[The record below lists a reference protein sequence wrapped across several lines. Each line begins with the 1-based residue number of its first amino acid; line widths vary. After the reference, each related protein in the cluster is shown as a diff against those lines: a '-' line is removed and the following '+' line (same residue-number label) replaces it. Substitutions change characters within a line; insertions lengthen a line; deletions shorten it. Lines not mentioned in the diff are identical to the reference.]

1 MIPAAIIPPLKSTTK
16 GSAPKRHH
24 HFRFSLYTAA
34 TVGLVLLGHPSNS
47 NRVHAFPVIEA
58 SSPAVHPQQQI
69 LAVHSSAVT
78 FSSDEQITS
87 NSRTSSCLHSDFN
100 AVLFTTV
107 SRVTGK
113 SHEQV
118 EEEIWEERKAT
129 EAVRLEQEAQLQQ
142 QRQERK
148 AHKEKQRSRIEMK
161 QAGKLVKGSKSEAD
175 DQDQDHRHKGAAKKN
190 KDGSGKEDGKQ
201 NKGKGKGKGKNK
213 KTGQIKSANGGG
225 GGNKVKTTPTI
236 FYVPHQDDDAL
247 AMALAIREHIEAGRR
262 VFVHLYSDGIN
273 ALLRDIVAEAV
284 PCTLQH
290 PPHKLDLILQDVVTG
305 RTHEFRQSLKALGV
319 MDEDIFETGWSD
331 IEPLKDYGAFH
342 IRAHRTSVLVEN
354 TIGTLLDG
362 IRLTEPAGMSPLN
375 SSKSFPKAG
384 QPPYIRALPQYLPY
398 KQKAL
403 DQHKRWDPSKGELAW
418 GYHSVK
424 CLIDA
429 AYSDPHVYL
438 DMLDNDP
445 TNPDNVLKKGSSAS
459 GGEVKEK
466 EEDGQARGMF
476 SGVWKSS
483 RGKNTKKMLLE
494 EQGNGQ
500 EQDDDGLMGLH
511 RKVPVRVG
519 NLAAVN
525 VDIDVEGIGSMS
537 DAANTDTGSMAETRW
552 DEKETG
558 MKLQVLE
565 AFDNATQ
572 RPEGKEYHESI
583 LAMGP

>member
-1 MIPAAIIPPLKSTTK
+1 
-16 GSAPKRHH
+16 
-24 HFRFSLYTAA
+24 
-34 TVGLVLLGHPSNS
+34 
-47 NRVHAFPVIEA
+47 
-58 SSPAVHPQQQI
+58 
-69 LAVHSSAVT
+69 
-78 FSSDEQITS
+78 
-87 NSRTSSCLHSDFN
+87 
-100 AVLFTTV
+100 
-107 SRVTGK
+107 
-113 SHEQV
+113 
-118 EEEIWEERKAT
+118 
-129 EAVRLEQEAQLQQ
+129 
-142 QRQERK
+142 
-148 AHKEKQRSRIEMK
+148 MK

-201 NKGKGKGKGKNK
+201 NKGKGKSKGKEKK

-273 ALLRDIVAEAV
+273 ALLRDIVAGAV
-284 PCTLQH
+284 PCTLQR
-290 PPHKLDLILQDVVTG
+290 PPHKLDLTLQDLVTG

-331 IEPLKDYGAFH
+331 IEPLKDYGAFQQKLKDL
-342 IRAHRTSVLVEN
+342 ILGYERKN

-362 IRLTEPAGMSPLN
+362 IRLTEHAGMSPLN
-375 SSKSFPKAG
+375 SSKSPQGWPASRQLWDFRFHRTYTYYN
-384 QPPYIRALPQYLPY
+384 PPDHRSAQYIRALPQYLPY

-403 DQHKRWDPSKGELAW
+403 DQYKRWDPSKGELAW

-424 CLIDA
+424 VLIDA

-438 DMLDNDP
+438 DTLDNDP

-466 EEDGQARGMF
+466 EEDGLARGIF

-483 RGKNTKKMLLE
+483 RGNNTNKMLLE